1 MYFGNRFTLTTPT
14 FLCTFYKK
22 INREFTMKRDEVIK
36 TLIEL
41 LSDETGD
48 LGYDGYIEHSET
60 GNSFKLVII
69 PSPGRHTV
77 PRQSVIDSVLH
88 VVKSHFPSEC
98 VTTME
103 GTRDYPYG
111 SYIITV
117 SDYTRF
123 HK

>member
-1 MYFGNRFTLTTPT
+1 
-14 FLCTFYKK
+14 
-22 INREFTMKRDEVIK
+22 MKRDEVIK
-36 TLIEL
+36 TLIEIL
-41 LSDETGD
+41 NDETGD
-48 LGYDGYIEHSET
+48 LGYDGFIDFGT

-69 PSPGRHTV
+69 PAPGRHTV

-111 SYIITV
+111 AYIITV